1 LGGAIA
7 LRALAVYF
15 RPFPPLLVVHGMGMD
30 FSQLSKLSRNLGEIT
45 PLERFTVPMHIRRLT
60 RWARIPDNRAL
71 RSGG

>member
-30 FSQLSKLSRNLGEIT
+30 FSQ
-45 PLERFTVPMHIRRLT
+45 
-60 RWARIPDNRAL
+60 
-71 RSGG
+71 